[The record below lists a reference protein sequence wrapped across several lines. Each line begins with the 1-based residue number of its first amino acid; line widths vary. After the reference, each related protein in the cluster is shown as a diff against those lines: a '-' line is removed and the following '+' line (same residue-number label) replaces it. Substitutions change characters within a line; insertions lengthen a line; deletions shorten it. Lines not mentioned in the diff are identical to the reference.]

1 MRFGKIGFL
10 LICSHLTRLV
20 LYPLSDLR
28 SFRIKVSLPMSHDQL
43 SGNAKLPAPCIV
55 DTGIVVNKQDMQKLL
70 ADLGR
75 VRYLYSQDGKLLSED
90 EGYVLEVFSD
100 PHRSTLVANH
110 TLYLNVYSFDY
121 LELGRSLEREPCFDL
136 IQDNRQ
142 LRLIPL
148 SNPLQD
154 QTTRSLNAA
163 ALEAVV
169 AEVLSA
175 SWDVRIDDDD
185 NFSL

>member
-1 MRFGKIGFL
+1 
-10 LICSHLTRLV
+10 
-20 LYPLSDLR
+20 
-28 SFRIKVSLPMSHDQL
+28 MSHDQL

-55 DTGIVVNKQDMQKLL
+55 DTGIVVNKQDMQRLL
-70 ADLGR
+70 TDLNR
-75 VRYLYSQDGKLLSED
+75 VRYSYSQDDRLLA
-90 EGYVLEVFSD
+90 EGEGCILEVFAD
-100 PHRSTLVANH
+100 PQRSTLVANH
-110 TLYLNVYSFDY
+110 ALYINVHSFDY
-121 LELGRSLEREPCFDL
+121 LELKLTPEQQACFDL
-136 IQDNRQ
+136 VQDNRQ

-148 SNPLQD
+148 SNPLQE

-175 SWDVRIDDDD
+175 SWDVRIDEED